1 VSLSDERVRSLDLEA
16 PRNPL
21 LERAY
26 LILQYTHDSARALLE
41 ALRKVREERRA
52 GRGALT
58 DEEQD
63 LLRAML
69 VMAASGLDAMT
80 KEILRS
86 VLPPL
91 CKKDEEVKSS
101 FQKFVERKLKGDGR
115 EKFLSLILT
124 AENVQESLIEQYVD
138 ELTGNSLQSVD
149 ALYKAVNALG
159 LFEVFDQENVRSDD
173 LQRVFRERN
182 RIVHELDIDFTA
194 PRRNRRSRRIGHTIQ
209 DTNRLLMVA
218 ERIYKKCKEKL
229 EELEDTQ

>member
-1 VSLSDERVRSLDLEA
+1 VALSDERVRALSLE
-16 PRNPL
+16 PSGRNPL
-21 LERAY
+21 LNRAY
-26 LILQYTHDSARALLE
+26 LILQYTHDSAHALLG
-41 ALRKVREERRA
+41 ALRKVREERGA

-86 VLPPL
+86 ALPFL
-91 CKKDEEVKSS
+91 CREDDTVKSH
-101 FQKFVERKLKGDGR
+101 FQKFVERKLKGEGR

-124 AENVQESLIEQYVD
+124 NGDAQQALIEQYVY
-138 ELTGNSLQSVD
+138 ELTGSSLQSMD
-149 ALYKAVNALG
+149 ALSKAVNALG
-159 LFEVFDQENVRSDD
+159 LSGVFDEADVQRED

-182 RIVHELDIDFTA
+182 RIVHELDIDFEA

-209 DTNRLLMVA
+209 DTNRLLVTA
-218 ERIYKKCKEKL
+218 ERIYRKCEEKL
-229 EELEDTQ
+229 ENVQ

>member
-1 VSLSDERVRSLDLEA
+1 MSLSDERVKNFDLQA
-16 PRNPL
+16 PRNSP

-26 LILQYTHDSARALLE
+26 LILQYTHDSARALLD
-41 ALRKVREERRA
+41 ALRKVRAAREA

-86 VLPPL
+86 ALPSI
-91 CKKDEEVKSS
+91 CRKDEKARSA
-101 FQKFVERKLKGDGR
+101 FQKFVERKLKGDGS

-124 AENVQESLIEQYVD
+124 GEDVQEGLIAQYVD

-149 ALYKAVNALG
+149 ALSKAIDALG
-159 LFEVFDQENVRSDD
+159 LSGVFDQENVRRDD

-182 RIVHELDIDFTA
+182 RIIHELDIDFEA
-194 PRRNRRSRRIGHTIQ
+194 PRRNRSSRRIGHTIQ
-209 DTNRLLMVA
+209 DTNRLLEVA
-218 ERIYKKCKEKL
+218 ERIYEKSREKL
-229 EELEDTQ
+229 EELEGSR